1 VYAVNKKLKIKAI
14 PVLAWENENRPLPHA
29 ICHRTSGIDDK
40 SKRRLILNGTSRIIQ
55 LLLAL
60 HFPYG
65 FRFFKLKQVYVCAVL
80 ERRGH
85 QAREDDGVTKQKP
98 GTRRG
103 ETEAHQL
110 CVARHWKVPFFLFLV
125 RGCEHGLALAAAAS
139 ISWVRCAIPPSVALF
154 EQRRAEQSKAC
165 DSGREPSLSN
175 LPRPAELRM
184 YVVV

>member
-1 VYAVNKKLKIKAI
+1 MYAVNKKLKIKAI

-29 ICHRTSGIDDK
+29 ICHRTSCIDDK

-65 FRFFKLKQVYVCAVL
+65 FRIFLTEASVCAVL
-80 ERRGH
+80 ERP
-85 QAREDDGVTKQKP
+85 EDGVTKQSKSV
-98 GTRRG
+98 GGRRLWRDRSTPALRRPPLEG
-103 ETEAHQL
+103 AL
-110 CVARHWKVPFFLFLV
+110 FLFLV
-125 RGCEHGLALAAAAS
+125 RGCEHGLVLAAAAS